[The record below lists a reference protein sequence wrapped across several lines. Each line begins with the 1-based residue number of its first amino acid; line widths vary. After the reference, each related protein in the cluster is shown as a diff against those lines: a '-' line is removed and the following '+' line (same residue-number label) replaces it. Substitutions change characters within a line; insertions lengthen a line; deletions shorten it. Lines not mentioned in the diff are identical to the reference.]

1 MQSQQKETSLGGV
14 APDVFEYGGND
25 RLFLPTR
32 GTRQMTVLYVVT
44 TGGTIEKAYSE
55 QQGIVAN
62 VDSKIDRYL
71 RLLRLPDSDVRVVP
85 LMNIDSLEMTDSD
98 RARILETVKGLLPQ
112 KAPIL
117 ITHGTDTMVETGL
130 YLQRA
135 LPKLE
140 VPIVMTGA
148 MAPLGFEGS
157 DALQNLT
164 ESLFALRVL
173 PPGIYVV
180 SHNQVFPI
188 SNVRKDRALGRFVK
202 IKDNSP

>member
-1 MQSQQKETSLGGV
+1 
-14 APDVFEYGGND
+14 
-25 RLFLPTR
+25 
-32 GTRQMTVLYVVT
+32 MTVIYVVT

-55 QQGIVAN
+55 HTGEVRN
-62 VDSKIDRYL
+62 LDGKIDRYL
-71 RLLRLPDSDVRVVP
+71 RLLRLPDTDVRVVP
-85 LMNIDSLEMTDSD
+85 LMNIDSLNMTDAD
-98 RARILETVKGLLPQ
+98 RSAILRTVTGLLLE
-112 KAPIL
+112 KAAIL

-135 LPKLE
+135 LPSLE

-164 ESLFALRVL
+164 ESLLAARLL
-173 PPGIYVV
+173 SPGIYIV

-188 SNVRKDRALGRFVK
+188 SNVRKDRSLGRFVGADEK
-202 IKDNSP
+202 TG

>member
-1 MQSQQKETSLGGV
+1 MV
-14 APDVFEYGGND
+14 I
-25 RLFLPTR
+25 
-32 GTRQMTVLYVVT
+32 YVVT
-44 TGGTIEKAYSE
+44 TGGTIEKVYSE
-55 QQGIVAN
+55 KTGEVTN
-62 VDSKIDRYL
+62 LDNKIDRYL
-71 RLLRLPDSDVRVVP
+71 KLLRLPDSDVKIVP
-85 LMNIDSLEMTDSD
+85 LMNIDSLKMTDSD
-98 RARILETVKGLLPQ
+98 RAAIVESVKKLLPE

-164 ESLFALRVL
+164 ESLIALRIIA
-173 PPGIYVV
+173 PGIYVV

-188 SNVRKDRALGRFVK
+188 SNVRKDKTLGRFVR
-202 IKDNSP
+202 IT

>member
-1 MQSQQKETSLGGV
+1 MK
-14 APDVFEYGGND
+14 VFYA
-25 RLFLPTR
+25 
-32 GTRQMTVLYVVT
+32 VT
-44 TGGTIEKAYSE
+44 TGGTIEKVYSE
-55 QQGIVAN
+55 KDGTVAN
-62 VDSKIDRYL
+62 LDSKIDRYL
-71 RLLRLPDSDVRVVP
+71 RMLRLPDTDVRIVP
-85 LMNIDSLEMTDSD
+85 LMNIDSLEMTDAD
-98 RARILETVKGLLPQ
+98 RARILASVNALLPE

-140 VPIVMTGA
+140 IPIVMTGA

-164 ESLFALRVL
+164 ESLLALRIL
-173 PPGIYVV
+173 SPGIYVV

-188 SNVRKDRALGRFVK
+188 ANVRKDRVLGRFVAVDQISK
-202 IKDNSP
+202 

>member
-1 MQSQQKETSLGGV
+1 
-14 APDVFEYGGND
+14 
-25 RLFLPTR
+25 
-32 GTRQMTVLYVVT
+32 MTVIYVVT

-55 QQGIVAN
+55 QTGEVRN
-62 VDSKIDRYL
+62 LDSKIDRYL
-71 RLLRLPDSDVRVVP
+71 GLLRLPDAEVRVVP
-85 LMNIDSLEMTDSD
+85 LMNIDSLNMTDSD
-98 RARILETVKGLLPQ
+98 RAEIVRTVNSLLPE

-130 YLQRA
+130 YLQRGLA
-135 LPKLE
+135 KLE

-164 ESLFALRVL
+164 ESLLALRL
-173 PPGIYVV
+173 LAPGIYIV

-188 SNVRKDRALGRFVK
+188 SDVRKDRALGRFVRV
-202 IKDNSP
+202 NGNQ

>member
-1 MQSQQKETSLGGV
+1 MK
-14 APDVFEYGGND
+14 
-25 RLFLPTR
+25 
-32 GTRQMTVLYVVT
+32 VLYVVT
-44 TGGTIEKAYSE
+44 TGGTIEKVYSE
-55 QQGIVAN
+55 QNGVVAN
-62 VDSKIDRYL
+62 LDGKIDRYL
-71 RLLRLPDSDVRVVP
+71 RLLRLPESDVRVVP

-98 RARILETVKGLLPQ
+98 RARILETVKALLQ
-112 KAPIL
+112 EKAPIL

-130 YLQRA
+130 YLQHA
-135 LPKLE
+135 LPSLE

-173 PPGIYVV
+173 LPGIYVV

-188 SNVRKDRALGRFVK
+188 SNVRKDRTLGRFVK
-202 IKDNSP
+202 IEDKPS

>member
-1 MQSQQKETSLGGV
+1 MV
-14 APDVFEYGGND
+14 I
-25 RLFLPTR
+25 
-32 GTRQMTVLYVVT
+32 YVVT
-44 TGGTIEKAYSE
+44 TGGTIEKVYSE
-55 QQGIVAN
+55 KTGEVTN
-62 VDSKIDRYL
+62 LDNKIDRYL
-71 RLLRLPDSDVRVVP
+71 KLLRLPDSDVKIVP
-85 LMNIDSLEMTDSD
+85 LMNIDSLKMTDSD
-98 RARILETVKGLLPQ
+98 RAAIVETVKKLLPE

-135 LPKLE
+135 LRKLE

-164 ESLFALRVL
+164 ESLIALRIIA
-173 PPGIYVV
+173 PGIYVV

-188 SNVRKDRALGRFVK
+188 SNVRKDKALGRFVR
-202 IKDNSP
+202 IT

>member
-1 MQSQQKETSLGGV
+1 
-14 APDVFEYGGND
+14 
-25 RLFLPTR
+25 
-32 GTRQMTVLYVVT
+32 MTAIYVLT
-44 TGGTIEKAYSE
+44 TGGTIEKVYSE
-55 QQGIVAN
+55 QTGEVRN
-62 VDSKIDRYL
+62 LDSKIDRYL
-71 RLLRLPDSDVRVVP
+71 KLLRLPNTDVRVVP
-85 LMNIDSLEMTDSD
+85 LMNIDSLNMTDAD
-98 RARILETVKGLLPQ
+98 RAAILQQVTELLPE

-164 ESLFALRVL
+164 ESLLAVQIL
-173 PPGIYVV
+173 PPGIYIV

-188 SNVRKDRALGRFVK
+188 SHVRKDRALGRFVRV
-202 IKDNSP
+202 D

>member
-1 MQSQQKETSLGGV
+1 
-14 APDVFEYGGND
+14 
-25 RLFLPTR
+25 
-32 GTRQMTVLYVVT
+32 MTVIYVVT

-55 QQGIVAN
+55 QTGEVRN
-62 VDSKIDRYL
+62 LDSKIDRYL
-71 RLLRLPDSDVRVVP
+71 GVLRLPDTEVRVVP
-85 LMNIDSLEMTDSD
+85 LMNIDSLNMTDID
-98 RARILETVKGLLPQ
+98 RGLILETVSGLLPE
-112 KAPIL
+112 KAAIL

-135 LPKLE
+135 LPKLD

-164 ESLFALRVL
+164 ESLLALRL
-173 PPGIYVV
+173 LSPGIYIV

-188 SNVRKDRALGRFVK
+188 SNVRKDRTLGRFVQA
-202 IKDNSP
+202 DSSLS

>member
-1 MQSQQKETSLGGV
+1 MLV
-14 APDVFEYGGND
+14 I
-25 RLFLPTR
+25 
-32 GTRQMTVLYVVT
+32 YVIT
-44 TGGTIEKAYSE
+44 TGGTIEKVYSE
-55 QQGIVAN
+55 QNGTVAN
-62 VDSKIDRYL
+62 LDNKIDRYL
-71 RLLRLPDSDVRVVP
+71 RLLRIPDCDVHIVP
-85 LMNIDSLEMTDSD
+85 LMNIDSLEMKDSD
-98 RARILETVKGLLPQ
+98 RAKILGTVNALLPE

-135 LPKLE
+135 LSQLD

-164 ESLFALRVL
+164 ESLLALRIL
-173 PPGIYVV
+173 SPGIYIV

-188 SNVRKDRALGRFVK
+188 SNVRKDRVLGRFVK
-202 IKDNSP
+202 AEDKTA

>member
-1 MQSQQKETSLGGV
+1 
-14 APDVFEYGGND
+14 
-25 RLFLPTR
+25 
-32 GTRQMTVLYVVT
+32 MTVIYVVT

-55 QQGIVAN
+55 HTGEVRN
-62 VDSKIDRYL
+62 LDGKIDRYL
-71 RLLRLPDSDVRVVP
+71 RLLRFPDTDVRVVP
-85 LMNIDSLEMTDSD
+85 LMNIDSLNMTDAD
-98 RARILETVKGLLPQ
+98 RSAILRTVTGLLLE
-112 KAPIL
+112 KAAIL

-135 LPKLE
+135 LPSLE

-164 ESLFALRVL
+164 ESLLAARLL
-173 PPGIYVV
+173 SPGIYIV

-188 SNVRKDRALGRFVK
+188 SNVRKDRSLGRFVGADEK
-202 IKDNSP
+202 TG

>member
-1 MQSQQKETSLGGV
+1 
-14 APDVFEYGGND
+14 
-25 RLFLPTR
+25 
-32 GTRQMTVLYVVT
+32 MTVIYVVT
-44 TGGTIEKAYSE
+44 TGGTIEKVYSE
-55 QQGIVAN
+55 QTGEVRN
-62 VDSKIDRYL
+62 LDSKIDRYL
-71 RLLRLPDSDVRVVP
+71 GKLRLPDSEVRVVP
-85 LMNIDSLEMTDSD
+85 LMNIDSLNMTDTD
-98 RARILETVKGLLPQ
+98 RAAILRAVTGLLPE

-164 ESLFALRVL
+164 ESLLAARLL
-173 PPGIYVV
+173 APGIYIV

-188 SNVRKDRALGRFVK
+188 ANVRKDRMLGRFVRADQK
-202 IKDNSP
+202 SN